1 MKISKKALS
10 ILLFICMLFTVL
22 TVIPVSANQF
32 KYGDANQDNSVDS
45 VDATLILQYY
55 ANIITIEQ
63 NSNFTTN
70 SDVNGNKVVDSVDAT
85 LILQYYADI
94 INAFPVESSVAPENP
109 LQETT
114 TICAENLTI
123 NTLIPTGVSQNGS
136 VISISEGGEYT
147 LSGEWNGQIIVN
159 APSDSEVILTLN
171 GVKLSCDTDNPIY
184 IASADKAIVKAQNDT
199 TNTIIDGRISTNS
212 STDFGGAI
220 YSKSDLTIGGQ
231 GTLTVTSTYNNG
243 IHTKK
248 DLKVQKLNLT
258 VTALNNAL
266 KGNDSVEILSGV
278 IKLTSTNG
286 DGVKTTN
293 SNISSKQKQRGTIS
307 IGNQI
312 DATTSVDVTILA
324 LSDGIDASYD
334 VNIYPNSTVK
344 IGTYGVSNGADVS
357 TLTNAAVKADNS
369 VNISGGN
376 LTIANINKAVSA
388 KNTIQLETLQYGI
401 GDVIIA
407 NANITAN
414 NVNHAITA
422 DRNFNI
428 DNSTITITSTQ
439 TTDIIRCQT
448 YTNTNNTGVIKLNGN
463 DYSVTTI

>member
-1 MKISKKALS
+1 MKISKKVLS
-10 ILLFICMLFTVL
+10 ILLTVCVLFTAVMA
-22 TVIPVSANQF
+22 VPVSANQF
-32 KYGDANQDNSVDS
+32 KYGDANQDNLVNS
-45 VDATLILQYY
+45 VDATLVLQYY
-55 ANIITIEQ
+55 ANIINSEQ
-63 NSNFTTN
+63 DSNFLTY
-70 SDVNGNKVVDSVDAT
+70 SDVNGDKIINSVDVT
-85 LILQYYADI
+85 LILQYYSNI
-94 INAFPVESSVAPENP
+94 ISVFPVESSSAPEEP

-114 TICAENLTI
+114 TLLMEDLTVTTSMP
-123 NTLIPTGVSQNGS
+123 NAVSQNGS
-136 VISISEGGEYT
+136 TITISEGGEYI
-147 LSGEWNGQIIVN
+147 LSGEWNGTIIVN
-159 APSDSEVILTLN
+159 APSDTEVILTLN
-171 GVKLSCDTDNPIY
+171 RANITCNTDNPIY
-184 IASADKAIVKAQNDT
+184 IASADKAIVKAQSDT
-199 TNTIIDGRISTNS
+199 TNTITDGRISTNS
-212 STDFGGAI
+212 STDSGGAI

-231 GTLTVTSTYNNG
+231 GTLTVNSTYNNG

-248 DLKVQKLNLT
+248 DLKVQKLNLS
-258 VTALNNAL
+258 VTAPNNAL
-266 KGNDSVEILSGV
+266 KGNDSVQILSGV
-278 IKLTSTNG
+278 INLTSTNG

-312 DATTSVDVTILA
+312 DTTTSVDVTILA
-324 LSDGIDASYD
+324 LSDGIDATYD

-344 IGTYGVSNGADVS
+344 IGTYGVSDGADVS
-357 TLTNAAVKADNS
+357 TLTNAAIKADNS

-407 NANITAN
+407 NATITVN